1 LDNGVRA
8 KTRKTGH
15 NRKQN
20 EQHSYSCRP
29 EEAMASTSTEILT
42 APGLAGPTFFPWTMS
57 GQWPIQH
64 DKGTIYNHGNQAIMH
79 NQGNQGIMYNQG
91 TMRNQGEVLGPR
103 LSTSGGLR
111 QVIDHSGAPN
121 PAGLNQTEDT
131 TTWVYDTTYAP
142 MYNANMSDMYDL
154 GSWANMQNN
163 QNNQNDQNMP
173 PQ

>member
-29 EEAMASTSTEILT
+29 EEAMASTSAEILT
-42 APGLAGPTFFPWTMS
+42 APGLAGPIFFPWTMS

-64 DKGTIYNHGNQAIMH
+64 DEGTIYSHV
-79 NQGNQGIMYNQG
+79 NQGIMHNQG

-111 QVIDHSGAPN
+111 QIIDHSGAPN

-142 MYNANMSDMYDL
+142 MYNADMSDMYDL
-154 GSWANMQNN
+154 GRWANIQNN
-163 QNNQNDQNMP
+163 QINQNVQNMP